1 MKGTITIRTLLG
13 QAIDVFKEYIETRGN
28 MDYSLEVYMQEILV
42 YIEYLEDK
50 NNNLET
56 QQKDF
61 INYLED
67 EIKTL
72 EKDILETIDDMDK
85 YMKEVKSLIIEEILQ
100 KYKSIIG

>member
-28 MDYSLEVYMQEILV
+28 LEMDYSLEVYMQEILV

-61 INYLED
+61 INYLE
-67 EIKTL
+67 
-72 EKDILETIDDMDK
+72 EKIRKQI
-85 YMKEVKSLIIEEILQ
+85 V
-100 KYKSIIG
+100 